1 MVSEFLP
8 LNVVTWTGMCVYDA
22 AFVDVMN
29 GFDDA
34 CYFLSSVVVD
44 TDVFGDAVEPAVKRS
59 VCTEG
64 VDGTKRFYPCLLCQF
79 LCDFGVFDAPQDVG
93 IDFGVVF
100 YARG

>member
-1 MVSEFLP
+1 MLW
-8 LNVVTWTGMCVYDA
+8 LGQGCAYDA
-22 AFVDVMN
+22 VFIDVVN
-29 GFDDA
+29 GFNDA
-34 CYFLSSVVVD
+34 CYLLFSVVVD
-44 TDVFGDAVEPAVKRS
+44 TDILSDAVEPAVKRS
-59 VCTEG
+59 VCAEG